1 VTCLSR
7 LNEMNSE
14 DLPRSNEGK
23 AGQLADEVLDY
34 MLRHPEAQDT
44 VEGIAE
50 WWLLERRVTR
60 VVEEV
65 KMTLID
71 LVGKDF
77 LVAERSRDGR
87 IHYKLNR
94 DKAREIRRYLR
105 NRKSKPAT
113 TGASIPDN

>member
-1 VTCLSR
+1 
-7 LNEMNSE
+7 MNSE
-14 DLPRSNEGK
+14 DLSRSNEEK
-23 AGQLADEVLDY
+23 AGQIAEEVLDY

-50 WWLLERRVTR
+50 WWLLERRVRR

-65 KMTLID
+65 KATLIK

-77 LVAERSRDGR
+77 LVEKRSRDGR

-105 NRKSKPAT
+105 NQKLNPGT
-113 TGASIPDN
+113 TGTNILEN